1 MSLSIPPK
9 YSKGTELT
17 VWFKFSD
24 GHSEPLAIGNV
35 LSVRVVSG
43 KYLYTLENVQTSPDG
58 LCCAYEYECTMTLE
72 QDRLEVIEMPKP
84 PKS

>member
-1 MSLSIPPK
+1 MLALSVPPK

-24 GHSEPLAIGNV
+24 GHKEVLAIGNA

-58 LCCAYEYECTMTLE
+58 LYVAYEFEVTETVE
-72 QDRLEVIEMPKP
+72 QDRLEVI
-84 PKS
+84 

>member
-1 MSLSIPPK
+1 MLTLSVPPK

-24 GHSEPLAIGNV
+24 GHKEVLAIGNV

-58 LCCAYEYECTMTLE
+58 LYVAYEFEVTEAVE
-72 QDRLEVIEMPKP
+72 QDRLEVI
-84 PKS
+84 

>member
-1 MSLSIPPK
+1 MLTLSVPPE
-9 YSKGTELT
+9 YSKGAELT

-58 LCCAYEYECTMTLE
+58 LYVAYEFEVTEAVE
-72 QDRLEVIEMPKP
+72 QDRLEVI
-84 PKS
+84 

>member
-1 MSLSIPPK
+1 MSLSLAVPPK
-9 YSKGTELT
+9 YNKGEELT

-24 GHSEPLAIGNV
+24 GHREVLAIGNV

-58 LCCAYEYECTMTLE
+58 LYVAYELEVTPTLE
-72 QDRLEVIEMPKP
+72 QDRLGVI
-84 PKS
+84 